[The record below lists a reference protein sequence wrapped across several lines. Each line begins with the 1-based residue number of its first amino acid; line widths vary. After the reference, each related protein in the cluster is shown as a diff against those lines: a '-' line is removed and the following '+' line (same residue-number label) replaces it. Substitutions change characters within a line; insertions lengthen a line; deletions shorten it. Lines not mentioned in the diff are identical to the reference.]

1 MIIAFLLLKRLD
13 GIELLLILHM
23 LGRMFI
29 VSESAV
35 MLPLRIQ
42 MVSRN
47 FCPWRHFFFFIYFY
61 YVK

>member
-1 MIIAFLLLKRLD
+1 MIIAFLLLKRLH

-29 VSESAV
+29 VSEFAV
-35 MLPLRIQ
+35 MLSLRIQ

-47 FCPWRHFFFFIYFY
+47 FCPWRHFFFIYFY
-61 YVK
+61 HVK

>member
-47 FCPWRHFFFFIYFY
+47 FCP
-61 YVK
+61 